1 MQEIWTGF
9 IRVKNCDKNDVHFE
23 NHTSQIPRKIQIL
36 RSFNLNNFITD
47 ITMKNKWKCKNI
59 YIWKRLYMV
68 EKDIYFFSKHK
79 RKKRTI
85 KIVQKHPLAVG

>member
-1 MQEIWTGF
+1 MQEIWAGF

-47 ITMKNKWKCKNI
+47 ITMKNKMEMQKYLYLEKII
-59 YIWKRLYMV
+59 YV
-68 EKDIYFFSKHK
+68 
-79 RKKRTI
+79 
-85 KIVQKHPLAVG
+85 